1 MRRFLGFAGYY
12 RKFVKDFSKIAAP
25 LTILMPTPVKKQ
37 RGKKKPHCQK
47 PWTWGPDQY
56 AAFERLKDILSS
68 PPILGYADFSLPFE
82 LHIDASRTALGCG
95 LYQEKDGVKRVIAY
109 ASRAL
114 GKAERNYPA
123 HKLEFLALKWAVTDK
138 FKDYL
143 YDSKFTVFTDNNPLT
158 YVLSTA
164 KLDATGHCWLAA
176 LAAFDFSIKYK
187 PGVCNVDADILSRLP
202 HSLET
207 PSEEELSSEAVHTI
221 CGTVSCPVVETHCL
235 SAAAVD
241 VLMESEGQDI
251 ASFTVRDWR
260 RAQNEDE
267 VIGPWMSLVR
277 NNKRPRR
284 QDFPCTPSHSAM
296 YKNFDS
302 FRIQHGALY
311 RETQVDGE
319 VQTQLV
325 LPSSFV
331 QRALKGLHSDIGH
344 PGRDRTTALVR
355 ERFWWPRELV

>member
-1 MRRFLGFAGYY
+1 MDPLKKVFQRIREAGLKLALKKCHFFKEKVVYVGHTVSKNGIEPDHAKTETIRNWPTPSTPEEVRRFLGFAGYY

-47 PWTWGPDQY
+47 SWTWGPDQD

-68 PPILGYADFSLPFE
+68 PPVLGYADFSLPFE
-82 LHIDASRTALGCG
+82 LHTDASRTALGCV

-114 GKAERNYPA
+114 GKAERKYPA
-123 HKLEFLALKWAVTDK
+123 HKLEFLALKWAVTEK

-143 YDSKFTVFTDNNPLT
+143 YGSKFTVFTDNNPLT

-164 KLDATGHCWLAA
+164 KLDATGHRWLAA
-176 LAAFDFSIKYK
+176 LAAFDFGIKHK
-187 PGVCNVDADILSRLP
+187 PGASNVDADILSRLP
-202 HSLET
+202 HSPEP

-277 NNKRPRR
+277 NNK
-284 QDFPCTPSHSAM
+284 
-296 YKNFDS
+296 
-302 FRIQHGALY
+302 
-311 RETQVDGE
+311 
-319 VQTQLV
+319 
-325 LPSSFV
+325 
-331 QRALKGLHSDIGH
+331 
-344 PGRDRTTALVR
+344 
-355 ERFWWPRELV
+355 

>member
-1 MRRFLGFAGYY
+1 M
-12 RKFVKDFSKIAAP
+12 
-25 LTILMPTPVKKQ
+25 
-37 RGKKKPHCQK
+37 
-47 PWTWGPDQY
+47 
-56 AAFERLKDILSS
+56 
-68 PPILGYADFSLPFE
+68 
-82 LHIDASRTALGCG
+82 
-95 LYQEKDGVKRVIAY
+95 
-109 ASRAL
+109 
-114 GKAERNYPA
+114 
-123 HKLEFLALKWAVTDK
+123 
-138 FKDYL
+138 
-143 YDSKFTVFTDNNPLT
+143 
-158 YVLSTA
+158 LSTA
-164 KLDATGHCWLAA
+164 KLDATGHRWLTA
-176 LAAFDFSIKYK
+176 LAAFDFGIKYK
-187 PGVCNVDADILSRLP
+187 PGVSNVDADILSRLP
-202 HSLET
+202 HSPEA
-207 PSEEELSSEAVHTI
+207 PSEGELSSEAVHTI
-221 CGTVSCPVVETHCL
+221 CGTVSCPAVETHCL

-241 VLMESEGQDI
+241 VLMESEGHDI

-277 NNKRPRR
+277 NSKRPRR

-355 ERFWWPRELV
+355 ERLWWPGMARDVENWCKKCPRCLRRKATGTTAPLVDIVTSQPLELVCMDYFTVETSSGGYQHMLVITDHFTRYAQAIPTRNQTASTTAEALFNSFVVHYGIPDFIRTNEQTLRAKLSKNSAR